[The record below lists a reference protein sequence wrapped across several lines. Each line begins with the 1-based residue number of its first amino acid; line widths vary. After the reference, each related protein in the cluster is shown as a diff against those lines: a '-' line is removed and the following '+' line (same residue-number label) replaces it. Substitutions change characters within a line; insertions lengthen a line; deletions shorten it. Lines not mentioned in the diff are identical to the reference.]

1 MLNIF
6 ELQKELVAAAL
17 PSGLE
22 SRQADVIKKYAVK
35 YCDELYTDSVGNLVC
50 HKRGPG
56 KKLMLAAHMDVIG
69 FMANFIDERGFV
81 RFVPVGGINPALTI
95 GYPVVFENG
104 VYGCVLHDE
113 KAKPGSTAL
122 NKVEMHN
129 MYIDIGAKNKADA
142 EKLIKVGM
150 CATFCAEP
158 VQIAGGNIMTPY
170 ADNLISCA
178 VLLSAMSEITYPAN
192 DLYFVFSV
200 QEEVGC
206 RGAKMAANAIKPYA
220 GIAVDLTRTGDSPA
234 ELDNERMV
242 VRLGGGPTVKIR
254 DNSAICDKPVVEHLR
269 ACAEKAG
276 ITYQDEIMILGGTD
290 TGAMQRSYEGVL
302 SGCISIP
309 GRNIHSPGEIINL
322 SDADNAAKLVAIAA
336 MTEI

>member
-56 KKLMLAAHMDVIG
+56 KKLMLVAHMDVIG

-81 RFVPVGGINPALTI
+81 RFVPVGGLSPALTI
-95 GYPVVFENG
+95 GCPVVFENG

-122 NKVEMHN
+122 SKVEMHN
-129 MYIDIGAKNKADA
+129 MYIDIGAKNKAEA
-142 EKLIKVGM
+142 EKLISVGM

-158 VQIAGGNIMTPY
+158 REIAGGNIMTP
-170 ADNLISCA
+170 
-178 VLLSAMSEITYPAN
+178 
-192 DLYFVFSV
+192 
-200 QEEVGC
+200 
-206 RGAKMAANAIKPYA
+206 
-220 GIAVDLTRTGDSPA
+220 
-234 ELDNERMV
+234 
-242 VRLGGGPTVKIR
+242 
-254 DNSAICDKPVVEHLR
+254 
-269 ACAEKAG
+269 
-276 ITYQDEIMILGGTD
+276 
-290 TGAMQRSYEGVL
+290 
-302 SGCISIP
+302 
-309 GRNIHSPGEIINL
+309 
-322 SDADNAAKLVAIAA
+322 
-336 MTEI
+336 

>member
-22 SRQADVIKKYAVK
+22 SRQADVIKKYAVN

-81 RFVPVGGINPALTI
+81 RFVPVGGISPALTI

-113 KAKPGSTAL
+113 KAQPGSTAL
-122 NKVEMHN
+122 SKVEMHN
-129 MYIDIGAKNKADA
+129 MYIDIGARNKAEA
-142 EKLIKVGM
+142 ERLISVGM

-158 VQIAGGNIMTPY
+158 VQIAGGNIMT
-170 ADNLISCA
+170 
-178 VLLSAMSEITYPAN
+178 
-192 DLYFVFSV
+192 
-200 QEEVGC
+200 
-206 RGAKMAANAIKPYA
+206 
-220 GIAVDLTRTGDSPA
+220 
-234 ELDNERMV
+234 
-242 VRLGGGPTVKIR
+242 
-254 DNSAICDKPVVEHLR
+254 
-269 ACAEKAG
+269 
-276 ITYQDEIMILGGTD
+276 
-290 TGAMQRSYEGVL
+290 
-302 SGCISIP
+302 
-309 GRNIHSPGEIINL
+309 
-322 SDADNAAKLVAIAA
+322 
-336 MTEI
+336 